1 MGFIAAYS
9 FFSIWAAVFVPLIT
23 VAILLLLIYKRK
35 RKTPLVVATIIM
47 FALAFLAL
55 VALGLIIL
63 WLYSTPQG

>member
-1 MGFIAAYS
+1 MEFIAAYS

-23 VAILLLLIYKRK
+23 VAILLLLICRRK